1 MKTSEDVLAGDPRD
15 ADTHGKHID
24 ADASPSTIEKQID
37 AKRADIN
44 RTLNALEERFSPGQ
58 MVDQTLGVFRD
69 NGGEMAQNLGRQM
82 RDNPVPFLLAGVGLA
97 WAMMSS
103 SRSGRSDSS
112 VGHYRSR
119 YGYGGDYDGRRF
131 DERDDFGGDDR
142 DDRYGRER
150 YHGPVGDG
158 GSDLTPRYT
167 AGTVPSTTGS
177 YADVHA
183 YDGDDDDDGFLDK
196 ARDGFDVLGNRLSDA
211 KEDLTRKVSE
221 MSDEARRRY
230 ESMSDE
236 ARTRYDEGR
245 RRYAEMDAE
254 GRRRYHDTRIRA
266 RLKRQEWER
275 GLRDGM
281 ASARDYGRDA
291 GRRARRQARST
302 VSSASDFVQEQ
313 PMVAGA
319 LGVAVGALIGALL
332 PASRVEDR
340 YVGEYADEAKRAAR
354 QQGEAGLE
362 RVREEAESGVE
373 QLRDTV
379 ENTAGTVREKAER
392 TAEEARSLAED
403 RIDEADRKAS
413 VGDDKTKARETDVSS
428 V

>member
-1 MKTSEDVLAGDPRD
+1 MKTADDVLAGDPRD
-15 ADTHGKHID
+15 ADTHGTHID

-58 MVDQTLGVFRD
+58 MVDQTLGAFRD

-103 SRSGRSDSS
+103 SSRSGSS
-112 VGHYRSR
+112 IGHYRSR
-119 YGYGGDYDGRRF
+119 YGYGGDYDGRHF
-131 DERDDFGGDDR
+131 DERDDYR
-142 DDRYGRER
+142 DDDAYGRR
-150 YHGPVGDG
+150 GGRDRHYGPVGDG

-177 YADVHA
+177 YAAAYA
-183 YDGDDDDDGFLDK
+183 YDGDDDDDDGFLDK

-230 ESMSDE
+230 ESMSDD

-254 GRRRYHDTRIRA
+254 GRRRYHETRIRA
-266 RLKRQEWER
+266 RVKRQEWER

-281 ASARDYGRDA
+281 ASARAYGRDA

-319 LGVAVGALIGALL
+319 LVVAVGALIGALL

-340 YVGEYADEAKRAAR
+340 YVGEYADEAKRVAR
-354 QQGEAGLE
+354 EHGEAGLE
-362 RVREEAESGVE
+362 RVRDEAESGVE
-373 QLRDTV
+373 QLRETV
-379 ENTAGTVREKAER
+379 QDTAGTIREKAER
-392 TAEEARSLAED
+392 TAAEARSAAED
-403 RIDEADRKAS
+403 RLDEADRKAS
-413 VGDDKTKARETDVSS
+413 VGDDRTKARETDVSS
-428 V
+428 A